1 MQKLTNSESLA
12 RALSILDQEIEAIEQ
27 LKLALEDSLFDALK
41 LVLACTGRFIVT
53 GVGKSGHIGAKLA
66 ATFAS
71 TGTPS
76 FFLHAAEA
84 SHGDLGMITDR
95 DVVLAISNSGTTR
108 ELFPILDYCTAHAV
122 PVIGMTS
129 NKESRLGTQSTICL
143 RLPNVREACPN
154 NLAPT
159 TSVIVTLA
167 LGHVLAVLLMEHRSF
182 VGADFAEFH
191 PGGKLGLQLS
201 SVRKY
206 SEQFRD
212 ELPCVEPNEDIGK
225 VLIKIAQGRR
235 GCVIV
240 KETGTDRLRGI
251 ITEGDLRRA
260 YAPDMFDKKAKD
272 IMSSRPVTIAIDELM
287 STAVKIMRDR
297 RIGNLVVMD
306 GEDVADVLHIKDI
319 IQRGYM

>member
-1 MQKLTNSESLA
+1 MQFNKSDGLE
-12 RALSILDQEIEAIEQ
+12 RALSILDQEIEAIHQ
-27 LKLALEDSLFDALK
+27 LKAVINDRLFDAVQL
-41 LVLACTGRFIVT
+41 LLGCTGRLIVT

-76 FFLHAAEA
+76 FFMHAAEA
-84 SHGDLGMITDR
+84 SHGDLGMITDK

-108 ELFPILDYCTAHAV
+108 ELYAVLDYCHAHSV

-129 NKESRLGTQSTICL
+129 NADSRLGTQSSICL
-143 RLPNVREACPN
+143 VLPKVKEVCPN

-167 LGHVLAVLLMEHRSF
+167 LGHVLAVLLMEQRSF
-182 VGADFAEFH
+182 VKADFAQFH

-201 SVRKY
+201 SVRRY
-206 SEQFRD
+206 IEEFPD
-212 ELPCVEPNEDIGK
+212 EVPSVGPGESMGK
-225 VLIKIAQGRR
+225 VLMNVAQGRR

-240 KETGTDRLRGI
+240 TEPGTGRLLGI

-260 YAPDMFDKKAKD
+260 YSHDMFEKTAEV
-272 IMSSRPVTIAIDELM
+272 IMTSRPVTVGIDELM
-287 STAVKIMRDR
+287 SAAVSIMRDM
-297 RIGNLVVMD
+297 RIANLIVMD
-306 GEDVADVLHIKDI
+306 GEKVANVLHLKDL
-319 IQRGYM
+319 IQRGYV